1 MSKSEKLEELIDENH
16 GYLITSQAVQRGF
29 TKPFISKYI
38 KEHKMEKAA
47 HGIYNSEDVWQD
59 ELFILQTRNQM
70 IIYSGETA
78 LYLHGLTDREY
89 SKICFTVPSG
99 YNVSHMKNVNKDVRY
114 VQKDIYELGVCMVES
129 VSGNLVK
136 AYDMEH
142 CICDLVK
149 YRSSYEVQTFQTAMK
164 EYMTH
169 TQKDLSRL
177 VAYAKKFGM
186 RDEVMKY
193 VEVMV

>member
-1 MSKSEKLEELIDENH
+1 
-16 GYLITSQAVQRGF
+16 
-29 TKPFISKYI
+29 
-38 KEHKMEKAA
+38 
-47 HGIYNSEDVWQD
+47 
-59 ELFILQTRNQM
+59 
-70 IIYSGETA
+70 
-78 LYLHGLTDREY
+78 
-89 SKICFTVPSG
+89 
-99 YNVSHMKNVNKDVRY
+99 
-114 VQKDIYELGVCMVES
+114 
-129 VSGNLVK
+129 
-136 AYDMEH
+136 MEH